1 MTAKARAGSAQ
12 SRQVILADDQI
23 FATNRVQK
31 LLEKKL
37 TNLCTHCFHYFPVMK
52 TNILTCLRRKVQ
64 YKILRGEVVFLF

>member
-31 LLEKKL
+31 LLENKL
-37 TNLCTHCFHYFPVMK
+37 TNLFTHSNLFTHCFHYFPVMK
-52 TNILTCLRRKVQ
+52 TQT
-64 YKILRGEVVFLF
+64 YYHA

>member
-52 TNILTCLRRKVQ
+52 TQT
-64 YKILRGEVVFLF
+64 Y